1 MTKQEELLAL
11 LKKQKILTA
20 EQVDQAIRQAA
31 AKQQAV
37 EDFLL
42 ENKLVEAEKLTEI
55 KAQTYGLQYENLTT
69 KKVIEFAL
77 NTLQTEVAENYKM
90 VCFDR
95 EATHI
100 KVGVIDPDNFKA
112 IEAVQF
118 LAKEQGLFVQ
128 FFLISNNSFT
138 HVFRQYRSLSKEISV
153 ALQLKADEEEERNE
167 QLKKEEE
174 EIEEIIGS
182 APVIKIVSVILRHAV
197 EGGASDIHIEPMQKE
212 ARVRY
217 RIDGILRTS
226 LVLPRNI
233 HEAIVAR
240 IKVLSSLKLDETR
253 IPQDGRI
260 RQVINGKEVDFR
272 VSTLPLVGE
281 EKVVMRVLDV
291 TRGAPT
297 LEDLGFSGRTLAT
310 INENIKKTNKMFL
323 VVGPTGSG
331 KSTTLYSVLHL
342 VNKEGVNISTL
353 EDPVEYFM
361 PGVNQSQVRSEV
373 GFTFASGLRALLRQ
387 DPNIIMVGEIRD
399 GETAELAIHA
409 SLTGHFV
416 LSTMHTNSAV
426 GTIPRLLDMKVEA
439 FLLGSTLSTVLAQRL
454 ARKIC
459 QHCKVEDAMPSD
471 LVAEVRQ
478 EFERIPKEIIKE
490 EFGDNNFE
498 KFVFFKGKGCP
509 RCGNSGYTGRVAVAE
524 IVDVN
529 DDLRHKII
537 EHGHAIKDDDIRE
550 SQIFISMMQDGI
562 IKSLKGLTTIQEVM
576 RVMRD

>member
-1 MTKQEELLAL
+1 MTKQEEILEL
-11 LKKQKILTA
+11 LKKKKILTEA
-20 EQVDQAIRQAA
+20 QVNQATEQAA

-42 ENKLVEAEKLTEI
+42 ETKLVEPEKLTEV
-55 KAQTYGLQYENLTT
+55 KAQAYGLQYENLTA

-77 NTLQTEVAENYKM
+77 NTLPTEVAENYKM

-95 EATHI
+95 ESTHI

-128 FFLISNNSFT
+128 FFLVSNNSFT

-153 ALQLKADEEEERNE
+153 ALKLKEDEEEERKE
-167 QLKKEEE
+167 QQKKEEE

-240 IKVLSSLKLDETR
+240 VKVLSNLKLDETR

-272 VSTLPLVGE
+272 VSTLPLVSE

-291 TRGAPT
+291 TKGAPT
-297 LEDLGFSGRTLAT
+297 LEDLGFGGRSLAT

-331 KSTTLYSVLHL
+331 KSTTLYSVLHM

-361 PGVNQSQVRSEV
+361 PGVNQSQVRPEV

-399 GETAELAIHA
+399 SETAELAIHA

-459 QHCKVEDAMPSD
+459 QHCKVEDAMPDD
-471 LVAEVRQ
+471 LIAEVRQ
-478 EFERIPKEIIKE
+478 EFERIPKEIIAE
-490 EFGDNNFE
+490 EFGDQKFE
-498 KFVFFKGKGCP
+498 KLVFFKGKGCP
-509 RCGNSGYTGRVAVAE
+509 RCGNSGYAGRVAVAE

-537 EHGHAIKDDDIRE
+537 EQGHAIKDDDIRE

>member
-1 MTKQEELLAL
+1 MDW
-11 LKKQKILTA
+11 LKKKNILSTEQAQKA
-20 EQVDQAIRQAA
+20 VNDSA
-31 AKQQAV
+31 AKGKAV

-42 ENKLVEAEKLTEI
+42 EQKIVEAEQMTEA
-55 KAQTYGLQYENLTT
+55 KAMVYGLKYQNISSL
-69 KKVIEFAL
+69 KVDEMAL
-77 NTLQTEVAENYKM
+77 NFINSEVADNYKI
-90 VCFDR
+90 VCFERDQVK
-95 EATHI
+95 I
-100 KVGVIDPDNFKA
+100 KIGMIDPENFKA
-112 IEAVQF
+112 VEAVQF
-118 LAKEQGLFVQ
+118 LAKENELAVEFY
-128 FFLISNNSFT
+128 LISLASFT
-138 HVFRQYRSLSKEISV
+138 HIFRQYRSLSKEISV
-153 ALQLKADEEEERNE
+153 ALQLKAEEEEERKE
-167 QLKKEEE
+167 LEEKEEDQ
-174 EIEEIIGS
+174 IEEIIGS

-197 EGGASDIHIEPMQKE
+197 EGGASDIHIEPLQKE

-240 IKVLSSLKLDETR
+240 IKVLANLKLDETR
-253 IPQDGRI
+253 VPQDGRI

-272 VSTLPLVGE
+272 VSTLPLVTE

-291 TRGAPT
+291 TKGAPT
-297 LEDLGFSGRTLAT
+297 LEDLGFAGHTLAVVT
-310 INENIKKTNKMFL
+310 ENIKKTNKMFL

-331 KSTTLYSVLHL
+331 KSTTLYSVLHM

-361 PGVNQSQVRSEV
+361 PGVNQSQVKPEV

-459 QHCKVEDAMPSD
+459 AHCRVEEELPKD
-471 LVAEVRQ
+471 LIAEVKQ
-478 EFERIPKEIIKE
+478 IFETVPKEIIDE
-490 EFGDNNFE
+490 ELKDVDLTKLTFYRGS
-498 KFVFFKGKGCP
+498 GCP
-509 RCGNSGYTGRVAVAE
+509 RCANSGYSGRVAVVE
-524 IVDVN
+524 IINVTDK
-529 DDLRHKII
+529 LRHMII
-537 EHGHAIKDDDIRE
+537 EQGQALKDDDVR
-550 SQIFISMMQDGI
+550 QTQLFVSMLQDGL
-562 IKSLKGLTTIQEVM
+562 IKSLKGLTTMQEVL

>member
-1 MTKQEELLAL
+1 
-11 LKKQKILTA
+11 LKKKKILTG
-20 EQVDQAIRQAA
+20 EQVNQAVEQAA

-42 ENKLVEAEKLTEI
+42 EAKLVEPEKLTEA
-55 KAQTYGLQYENLTT
+55 KAQAYGLQYENLTT

-77 NTLQTEVAENYKM
+77 NTLPTEVAENYKM

-95 EATHI
+95 ESTHI

-128 FFLISNNSFT
+128 FFLVSNNSFT

-153 ALQLKADEEEERNE
+153 ALKLKEDEEEERKE
-167 QLKKEEE
+167 QQKKEEE

-240 IKVLSSLKLDETR
+240 VKVLSNLKLDETR

-272 VSTLPLVGE
+272 VSTLPLVSE

-291 TRGAPT
+291 TKGAPT
-297 LEDLGFSGRTLAT
+297 LEDLGFGGRSLAT

-331 KSTTLYSVLHL
+331 KSTTLYSVLHM

-361 PGVNQSQVRSEV
+361 PGVNQSQVRPEV

-399 GETAELAIHA
+399 SETAELAIHA

-459 QHCKVEDAMPSD
+459 QHCKVEDAMPDD
-471 LVAEVRQ
+471 LIAEVRQ
-478 EFERIPKEIIKE
+478 EFERIPKEVIAE
-490 EFGDNNFE
+490 EFGDQKFE
-498 KFVFFKGKGCP
+498 KLVFFKGKGCP
-509 RCGNSGYTGRVAVAE
+509 RCGNSGYAGRVAVAE

-537 EHGHAIKDDDIRE
+537 EQGHAIKDDDIRE